1 MTTNHTAAP
10 SLPRSPWPP
19 ALLAG
24 LAWLLR
30 YAHDIGFGGVP
41 NWTGWFDQSR
51 YIASARAL
59 ARFDLAASQHW
70 YPPAYA
76 LTTLPFAWATP
87 QQPFLIADLILFT
100 LTAAAFARAVRPFA
114 IGPWLAAVIFA
125 ASTLA
130 IPSAAGLWIEPWTT
144 TLSATLLWGL
154 FAAVAALFDQ
164 DGPPPAWLLIATGA
178 LAAAPPMVRPAD
190 ALVGPCALAVSA
202 VVAAR
207 RGRLT
212 RRVIGLVLA
221 GGLIV
226 ALPYALLYLAIY
238 GPRLSGYIVAGKNQG
253 FAFDDLPWKAY
264 VLLVTPRPWFP
275 HDRGLVAVVP
285 FLLPG
290 FAGLIATAIIGSG
303 AQRRMLALIAVV
315 AVPLLTIQ
323 LTYTDFQ
330 PVGMWRYQNA
340 HYLKWLF
347 PLGGAGLWLW
357 LRAFGR
363 WRDWAVTMA
372 ATLALLALCC
382 LRPLPRAVGDDRPAR
397 MLMFLGSGLR
407 APGDALFADVTV
419 RDARGA
425 RHNIGGFHQVS
436 DDRGER
442 EITITRL
449 FTGPAERLDPGE
461 PPPFNG
467 WQRPYARYAVRLSF
481 GWPCWTPRRDCQL
494 PR

>member
-1 MTTNHTAAP
+1 VRTSATRH
-10 SLPRSPWPP
+10 SWFSPWPP
-19 ALLAG
+19 ALLVG

-30 YAHDIGFGGVP
+30 YAHDVGFARAPEWV
-41 NWTGWFDQSR
+41 GWFDQSR

-59 ARFDLAASQHW
+59 ARFDLDAGQHW

-76 LTTLPFAWATP
+76 LTAAPFAWITP
-87 QQPFLIADLILFT
+87 AQPYLIADLILVT
-100 LTAAAFARAVRPFA
+100 LAAAAFARAMRPLG
-114 IGPWLAAVIFA
+114 IGPWLAAAIFA

-130 IPSAAGLWIEPWTT
+130 IPLAANLWIEPWTT
-144 TLSATLLWGL
+144 TLSAALLWGL
-154 FAAVAALFDQ
+154 FAVMAMLLDT
-164 DGPPPAWLLIATGA
+164 DRPPPTGLLIAAGA
-178 LAAAPPMVRPAD
+178 LAAAPALARPAD
-190 ALVGPCALAVSA
+190 APAGVAALAVAA
-202 VVAAR
+202 VVAYR
-207 RGRLT
+207 RGLLT

-226 ALPYALLYLAIY
+226 ALPYAVLYLAIY
-238 GPRLSGYIVAGKNQG
+238 GPELSGYIISGKNQG

-264 VLLVTPRPWFP
+264 VLLVAARPWFP
-275 HDRGLVAVVP
+275 GTRALIEVVP

-290 FAGLIATAIIGSG
+290 LAGLIALAITGTA
-303 AQRRMLALIAVV
+303 AERRMLALIA
-315 AVPLLTIQ
+315 AVGLPLLAVQ

-330 PVGMWRYQNA
+330 PPGMWLYHNA

-372 ATLALLALCC
+372 TTLALLALVCI
-382 LRPLPRAVGDDRPAR
+382 RPLPQAVGDDRPAR
-397 MLMFLGSGLR
+397 MLLFQGNVLR
-407 APGDALFADVTV
+407 FPGEALFASVVV
-419 RDARGA
+419 RDALGTMR
-425 RHNIGGFHQVS
+425 NIHGFHQVP

-449 FTGPAERLDPGE
+449 FTGPAERFDPGE
-461 PPPFNG
+461 PPPYNV
-467 WQRPYARYAVRLSF
+467 WQKPYARYAVRLSF
-481 GWPCWTPRRDCQL
+481 GWPCWSARLACQL